1 MFFLEPKQLKALRMR
16 QGITQTELAKLSGVS
31 QSVIAKIESGK
42 IDPSYT
48 SVKKIFEA
56 LNPTNN
62 GKVQTASH
70 VLNPK
75 LIVSLSDDPIKD
87 VIVKMKDNQ
96 ISQVPV
102 IENRKIIG
110 IVTESDIL
118 EYMSETSDKAHFVSQ
133 PVLTITK
140 ESPPLIPK
148 NTPLPVVLSLLSYFP
163 LLIVFDNHKYLGCIS
178 KSDLLDKLGEI

>member
-1 MFFLEPKQLKALRMR
+1 MFFLEPTQLKNLRMR

-62 GKVQTASH
+62 GKAQTAAH

-75 LIVSLSDDPIKD
+75 LIVALSNESIKN
-87 VIVKMKDNQ
+87 VIKKMKENQ
-96 ISQVPV
+96 ISQVPIV
-102 IENRKIIG
+102 EQRKIIG

-118 EYMSETSDKAHFVSQ
+118 EYLSETSDPTHFISQ
-133 PVLTITK
+133 PVSTITK

-148 NTPLPVVLSLLSYFP
+148 HTPLPVVLSLLSYFP